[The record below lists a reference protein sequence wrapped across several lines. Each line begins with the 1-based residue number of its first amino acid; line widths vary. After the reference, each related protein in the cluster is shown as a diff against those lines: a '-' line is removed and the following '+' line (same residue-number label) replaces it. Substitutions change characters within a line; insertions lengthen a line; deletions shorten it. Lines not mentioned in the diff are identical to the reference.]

1 MDAVAQS
8 QTTPAEP
15 GNCRVVVVMPA
26 YNAVRTLM
34 DTYNAIPPGLAKE
47 VILVDDK
54 SQDATVDLAKTLPI
68 KVIKHPHNTGYGGS
82 QKTLYME
89 ALRDGADIVAMLH
102 PDFQYDPTALPD
114 IIGPILS
121 GKADIVFGSRVK
133 EPGAALKGGMPIW
146 KFIANRCLTWLE
158 NIVLGHKLTDAHS
171 GYRAYS
177 RKFLETIPFLRNS
190 NDFVFD
196 SQVIAQACY
205 FGARMEEIPI
215 PTRYFAEAS
224 SVGFKA
230 SVIYGFKTLGVLIL
244 FVLHRLRISR
254 TRMLMP

>member
-1 MDAVAQS
+1 MISTSSRSSRKLQREDGRWRRWRDTGRFIGGQEDRVGENSSMDAVAQS

-89 ALRDGADIVAMLH
+89 ALRD
-102 PDFQYDPTALPD
+102 
-114 IIGPILS
+114 
-121 GKADIVFGSRVK
+121 
-133 EPGAALKGGMPIW
+133 
-146 KFIANRCLTWLE
+146 
-158 NIVLGHKLTDAHS
+158 
-171 GYRAYS
+171 
-177 RKFLETIPFLRNS
+177 
-190 NDFVFD
+190 
-196 SQVIAQACY
+196 
-205 FGARMEEIPI
+205 
-215 PTRYFAEAS
+215 
-224 SVGFKA
+224 
-230 SVIYGFKTLGVLIL
+230 
-244 FVLHRLRISR
+244 
-254 TRMLMP
+254 